1 MKEVVVNRI
10 KIKCSKGR
18 IEKGETVILSDAEIA
33 KIISFRPDSI
43 TVLREVPKPAKPVVA
58 TPEAPKKTRKS
69 RNAKS
74 SSLHKSL

>member
-1 MKEVVVNRI
+1 MKEVIVNRI

-33 KIISFRPDSI
+33 KINSFRPDSI
-43 TVLREVPKPAKPVVA
+43 TVLREVVEPPKP
-58 TPEAPKKTRKS
+58 TEAPKKTRKP

-74 SSLHKSL
+74 RTLN

>member
-1 MKEVVVNRI
+1 MKEVIVNRL

-33 KIISFRPDSI
+33 KICALRPDSV
-43 TVLREVPKPAKPVVA
+43 TVLRAIKPVAKP
-58 TPEAPKKTRKS
+58 TPTKTRKP

-74 SSLHKSL
+74 SPLHKTI

>member
-1 MKEVVVNRI
+1 MKEVIVNRL

-33 KIISFRPDSI
+33 KICRLRPDSV
-43 TVLREVPKPAKPVVA
+43 TVLRDIKPVAKP
-58 TPEAPKKTRKS
+58 TTTTKTRKP

-74 SSLHKSL
+74 SPLHKTI

>member
-1 MKEVVVNRI
+1 MKEVIVNRL

-33 KIISFRPDSI
+33 KICRLRPDSV
-43 TVLREVPKPAKPVVA
+43 TVLRDIKPVAKP
-58 TPEAPKKTRKS
+58 TTTKTRKP

-74 SSLHKSL
+74 SPLDKTI

>member
-1 MKEVVVNRI
+1 MKEVIVNRI

-33 KIISFRPDSI
+33 KIKAFRPDSI
-43 TVLREVPKPAKPVVA
+43 TVLREVVEPPKP
-58 TPEAPKKTRKS
+58 TEAPKKPRKS

-74 SSLHKSL
+74 RSLN